1 MNGSVDVG
9 QLLFGLL
16 AFSVVVFA
24 TLTAGHA
31 LLYKRD
37 TRAVIGWV
45 GFIILVPLAGAILY
59 WMLAVNRVRRRA
71 FAMRQHAQPPGRT
84 ASAAAANPPPG
95 LGPLARVGDQVS
107 PFPLCGGNLVEPLE
121 NGDEAFPP
129 MLAAIGN
136 AKHSVALSTY
146 IFDNDEVGTQFRDAL
161 VAARERGVE
170 VRVIIDAVGQH
181 YSWRSMVKQLQ
192 RKNVPAAAFMPILVP
207 RNMAVLNLRNHRKL
221 LIVDGCDA
229 FTGGMNIRVGNV
241 LAKPR
246 KHPVRDLQ
254 FRVRGPIVAQL
265 MDVFVNDWAF
275 VTGDKLGGESWFPRL
290 EPAGSV
296 LARTIPDGPDEHF
309 EIVKMVMLG
318 ALAQAT
324 ASVRILTPYFLPD
337 AALISA
343 LNTAALRGV
352 RVDILLPEK
361 NNLRMVQW
369 ASFAHYWQMLE
380 RGCRIWH
387 SPPPFDHS
395 KLMLVDDAWALV
407 GSTNWDPRSLRL
419 NFELNM
425 ECYDTDLHA
434 RLAAWF
440 DRRREVA
447 REVTL
452 SDVETRGLVR
462 RLRDGAARLLSPY
475 L

>member
-1 MNGSVDVG
+1 
-9 QLLFGLL
+9 
-16 AFSVVVFA
+16 
-24 TLTAGHA
+24 
-31 LLYKRD
+31 
-37 TRAVIGWV
+37 
-45 GFIILVPLAGAILY
+45 
-59 WMLAVNRVRRRA
+59 
-71 FAMRQHAQPPGRT
+71 
-84 ASAAAANPPPG
+84 
-95 LGPLARVGDQVS
+95 LARVGDQVS

-121 NGDEAFPP
+121 NGDEAFPA

-146 IFDNDEVGTQFRDAL
+146 IFDNDEIGAQFRDAL
-161 VAARERGVE
+161 VAARDRGVE
-170 VRVIIDAVGQH
+170 VRVIVDAVGQH

-192 RKNVPAAAFMPILVP
+192 RKAVPAAAFMPILVP

-275 VTGDKLGGESWFPRL
+275 VTGDRLRGESWFPPL
-290 EPAGSV
+290 ESAGTV

-324 ASVRILTPYFLPD
+324 GSVRILTPYFLPD

-352 RVDILLPEK
+352 RVDIMLPEK

-447 REVTL
+447 HEVTL